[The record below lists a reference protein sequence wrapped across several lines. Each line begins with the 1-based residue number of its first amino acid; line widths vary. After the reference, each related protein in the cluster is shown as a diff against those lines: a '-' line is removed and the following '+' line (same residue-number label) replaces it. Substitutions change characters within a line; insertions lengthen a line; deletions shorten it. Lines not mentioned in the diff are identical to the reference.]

1 MIRVTRDIAI
11 EEKELEFKFVRSS
24 GPGGQNV
31 NKVSTAAEL
40 RFDVEGSTNLPN
52 RVKKRL
58 MRIAG
63 SRATRR
69 GEIVLVSSTHR
80 SQEQNRKDVLERL
93 LAMIR
98 QAARRQRPRKKTK
111 RPKWVEKKRV
121 EQKRK
126 RGRLKKQRRG
136 EEP

>member
-1 MIRVTRDIAI
+1 MIRVTRDISI

-40 RFDVEGSTNLPN
+40 RFDVEGSVNLSK

-58 MRIAG
+58 LRFAG

-93 LAMIR
+93 LDMIR
-98 QAARRQRPRKKTK
+98 QAARRPRPRKKTK
-111 RPKWVEKKRV
+111 RPKWAEKKRV
-121 EQKRK
+121 EQKRR
-126 RGRLKKQRRG
+126 RGSLKKQRRG